1 MAEKKARVENI
12 QIAVIVNPSGQ
23 AAFPANRISL
33 QACRKFVDR
42 CPTRRRIF
50 PLTMINFSPIFK
62 RYDDRAIPL
71 LGREARER
79 EIALG
84 CRTRVKLNRS
94 SRSDVLCA
102 ARSTGRESL
111 EYANTNREQRNSSY
125 SGKEWNATFFESP
138 DRFKNLLR
146 VESEIRK

>member
-1 MAEKKARVENI
+1 MPMWQKKARVENI
-12 QIAVIVNPSGQ
+12 QIAAIVNPSRQ
-23 AAFPANRISL
+23 AALPANRISL
-33 QACRKFVDR
+33 QAYCKFVDP
-42 CPTRRRIF
+42 CSTRRRVF
-50 PLTMINFSPIFK
+50 PLTMINFSPIFDE

-102 ARSTGRESL
+102 ARSAGRESL
-111 EYANTNREQRNSSY
+111 GYQHWERRNSLY
-125 SGKEWNATFFESP
+125 NGKEWNAMFFESHLT
-138 DRFKNLLR
+138 D
-146 VESEIRK
+146 